1 MLADCCWGIV
11 VSSSSSLE
19 RKKSDDGLFLEVL
32 GGELDC
38 KVSHQLELFEV
49 GMVVV
54 CKHTMPVGKLDLL
67 LCLVLSKRQA

>member
-1 MLADCCWGIV
+1 MV

-32 GGELDC
+32 DGELDY

-49 GMVVV
+49 RMVVV
-54 CKHTMPVGKLDLL
+54 YESMMPVGKLDLL
-67 LCLVLSKRQA
+67 LCLVLGKRQA